1 MLEWTGE
8 RFLPWLEQPTIA
20 YEHLHRY
27 AYAAGFVRGKRVL
40 DMASGEGYGSKM
52 LSETASFVVGIDI
65 DDNAVRHASDTYTSS
80 KLQFLTGSIAAVP
93 IENDHSFDVIVC
105 FEAIEHIE
113 NQDELLK
120 EVKRLLK
127 ADGIFIVS
135 TPNKALYHEEEREE
149 NPFHVKE
156 LNFDEFHALLD
167 AHFSSV
173 QFLGQRVHSGSTM
186 WPIGTTRSTGFEEFV
201 IDRGENEYRFI
212 EREKRI
218 PLYFIGVASD
228 SPLSAPQPSSVL
240 IDHSDGLLRE
250 GKKAVAWREEKI
262 STLETGLKWRQEQL
276 EAREEQLH
284 ARDEAINWQEQQIG
298 HLKEGLEQLQ
308 TGLEWTQAQLSNMSD
323 KAASHE
329 KALEWRAGQV
339 ETLEKEK
346 STLTTVLQSTQRRL
360 NSTSQQLEEILASR
374 AWKVVLKVRHV
385 RDSLKALIAPGKSR
399 G

>member
-8 RFLPWLEQPTIA
+8 RFLPWLEHPTIA

-27 AYAAGFVRGKRVL
+27 AYASGFVRGKRVL

-52 LSETASFVVGIDI
+52 LSETASLVVGIDI
-65 DDNAVRHASDTYTSS
+65 DDNAVRHARGRYTSS
-80 KLQFLTGSIAAVP
+80 NLQFLTGSITAAP

-113 NQDELLK
+113 NQDQLLK

-135 TPNKALYHEEEREE
+135 TPNKALYHEEERDE

-156 LNFDEFHALLD
+156 LNFEEFQTLLGRY
-167 AHFSSV
+167 FSNV
-173 QFLGQRVHSGSTM
+173 HFLGQRVHSGSTM
-186 WPIGTTRSTGFEEFV
+186 WPIGTRRSTGFEEFV

-212 EREKRI
+212 ENDQRVS
-218 PLYFIGVASD
+218 LYFVGIASD
-228 SPLSAPQPSSVL
+228 SPLTAPQPSSVL
-240 IDHSDGLLRE
+240 VDHSDGLIRE
-250 GKKAVAWREEKI
+250 GKNAVAWREEKI
-262 STLETGLKWRQEQL
+262 SSLEAGLKWR
-276 EAREEQLH
+276 EEQLQ
-284 ARDEAINWQEQQIG
+284 ARDKAINWQTEQIG
-298 HLKEGLEQLQ
+298 HLKGGLEQLQ
-308 TGLEWTQAQLSNMSD
+308 TGLEWTHTQLSDVSER
-323 KAASHE
+323 AASQE

-346 STLTTVLQSTQRRL
+346 STLASDLQSTQRQL

-374 AWKVVLKVRHV
+374 AWKVVLKLRHM